1 MISLS
6 FDKLSFA
13 YHKDLMVLKDISSSF
28 DSHKIYALLGLNGSG
43 KTTLIKCLAGLLKP
57 TQGYVFLND
66 QDIET
71 VSYMDRS
78 KYISYVRQGVSTGD
92 DHYVKDYLS
101 FGLMNRLTW
110 YQSPNAEHMEEVVKQ
125 ANRFNI
131 SDLLDK
137 KMDELSGGQKQIV
150 MICRA
155 VIQNTDI
162 IILDEPTSA
171 LDVKNQG
178 LVLSLLKEL
187 TEQEQ
192 KTVIFS
198 THNPNHALF
207 LNSQVILIDNGYI
220 VQQGS
225 AKEIINVEVLNRIY
239 GDQIKYS
246 DELGYREISIY

>member
-6 FDKLSFA
+6 FDNLSFG
-13 YHKDLMVLKDISSSF
+13 YHKELMVLKDISSSF
-28 DSHKIYALLGLNGSG
+28 DSHKIYTLLGLNGSG

-57 TQGYVFLND
+57 TQGYVFLNG

-78 KYISYVRQGVSTGD
+78 KHISYVRQGVSTGD

-110 YQSPNAEHMEEVVKQ
+110 YKSPNAEHMEEVVKQ

-178 LVLSLLKEL
+178 LILNLLKEL
-187 TEQEQ
+187 AEQEE

-220 VQQGS
+220 VHQGS
-225 AKEIINVEVLNRIY
+225 AKEIINVDVLNRIY

-246 DELGYREISIY
+246 DELEYREISIY